1 MSNLLSQYIE
11 IFPTA
16 KPRNTQRSSRLL
28 YEDNIANIIR
38 QIVDK
43 PSFIISSKAT
53 NPPRLYSSSGSD
65 SFQLGSGDAEFCLY
79 GYYVK
84 IKEDAIFTLSNTTDA
99 KGFINVTATLKGVYD
114 ASNGLYSPLE
124 ICGEDD
130 SELGA
135 EPVYN
140 GLQFYYCGEYENSVD
155 VTTENNSVT
164 VTVKFSLFS
173 KHNETIYELCPQ
185 SYAKMSVGSLFLDGI
200 DGKHN

>member
-53 NPPRLYSSSGSD
+53 PPPRLYSSSGSD
-65 SFQLGSGDAEFCLY
+65 SFQLRYGDAEFCLY

-84 IKEDAIFTLSNTTDA
+84 IKQDATFTLDSTTDDN
-99 KGFINVTATLKGVYD
+99 KGFINVTATLTGVYD
-114 ASNGLYSPLE
+114 DSNDLYSPLE
-124 ICGEDD
+124 ICGKDE
-130 SELGA
+130 SVLGA
-135 EPVYN
+135 EPVYD
-140 GLQFYYCGEYENSVD
+140 GLQFNYSRDYKNSVAVVKD
-155 VTTENNSVT
+155 NNSVT
-164 VTVKFSLFS
+164 VTVAFSLFS
-173 KHNETIYELCPQ
+173 KHNEVYELCPQ

-200 DGKHN
+200 DGKHS